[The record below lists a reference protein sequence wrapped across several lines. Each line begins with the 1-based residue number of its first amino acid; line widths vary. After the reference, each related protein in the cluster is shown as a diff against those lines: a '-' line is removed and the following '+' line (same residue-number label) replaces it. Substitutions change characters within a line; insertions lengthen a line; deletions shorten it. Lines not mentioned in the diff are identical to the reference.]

1 LRFAVFTHS
10 VRSDWNHGNAHFLRG
25 LVRVLTDL
33 GHDVVCYEEAN
44 SWSVSNLV
52 AEHGLRPLVE
62 FRRRF
67 PFVKVRLYRS
77 EPRAPLARRLAC
89 ELEGVD
95 VVIVHEWPGV
105 EHPALVELLAGLRR
119 TCGFLLLFHDTHYRL
134 LVQPARLARLELD
147 RFDAILAYGPS
158 LADEYRRRGLS
169 EVHVFHEAADP
180 VLFHPAPPREDEPLD
195 DALFIG
201 NWGGRD
207 RAHELRE
214 HVLRPARRFKDTRRF
229 AIYGVRY
236 PPPVLDTMVRF
247 YGVEY
252 RGWLPNYLAPQR
264 FNQTRVALHVVRRQY
279 ARQLYGIPTIRV
291 FEALACGA
299 ALVSTRWPDTDR
311 LFREGTQYV
320 VADTREQFV
329 EALDWLWHD
338 PAARERLGREGRAR
352 ILEAHTCRHRAEQ
365 LLAIVAGLRRSVV
378 QPQPGALVTL
388 PEQREPEPAAGAE
401 RVAVSAP
408 VA

>member
-25 LVRVLTDL
+25 LGRALTAQ
-33 GHDVVCYEEAN
+33 GHDVVCYEEAG

-52 AEHGLRPLVE
+52 AQHGLRPLVE
-62 FRRRF
+62 FHRRF

-77 EPRAPLARRLAC
+77 EPRAALARRLAG

-105 EHPALVELLAGLRR
+105 EHPALVEILAGLKRPR
-119 TCGFLLLFHDTHYRL
+119 GFHLLFHDTHYRVL
-134 LVQPARLARLELD
+134 SQPARLARLKLE
-147 RFDAILAYGPS
+147 RFDAILAFGPS
-158 LADEYRRRGLS
+158 LADEYRRRGLT
-169 EVHVFHEAADP
+169 EVHVFHEGADP

-214 HVLRPARRFKDTRRF
+214 HVLRPARRFKGTRRF
-229 AIYGVRY
+229 AVYGVRY
-236 PPPVLDTMVRF
+236 PPPVSDTMVRF
-247 YGVEY
+247 YGAEY
-252 RGWLPNYLAPQR
+252 RGWLPNYLVPQR
-264 FNQTRVALHVVRRQY
+264 FNQARVALHVVRRQY
-279 ARQLYGIPTIRV
+279 ARQLHGIPTIRL

-299 ALVSTRWPDTDR
+299 ALVSTPWPDTDH

-320 VADTREQFV
+320 VADNREQMV

-338 PAARERLGREGRAR
+338 APARERLGREGRAR

-365 LLAIVAGLRRSVV
+365 LLAIVAGLRRPAA
-378 QPQPGALVTL
+378 QPPPGTLATLPGALATL
-388 PEQREPEPAAGAE
+388 P
-401 RVAVSAP
+401 AP